1 MTMKTLVLFITG
13 LLLSL
18 TTVSASD
25 IKPEPKGN
33 NLDITKRYRYAQPV
47 VFFESGIE
55 FMIFPDGSFDF
66 DIRHESYYNS
76 SNSRRTSVNTSFKT
90 RGLNVQY
97 TSGYYNKP
105 MIIKDRFGKI
115 TRIGNTPIYYDRM
128 GDVTQ
133 IGSVDIDY
141 KRGNKLL
148 YKVGGLRVN
157 YNHWGQIVNTKGYVN
172 PLNRNLNSYYAVNN
186 EMFYD
191 KDYND
196 NYFYYK
202 KGSEL
207 KKQKKNK
214 R

>member
-1 MTMKTLVLFITG
+1 MKTLVLFITG

-66 DIRHESYYNS
+66 DTRHESYYNS
-76 SNSRRTSVNTSFKT
+76 SNSRRTSVNASFKT

-97 TSGYYNKP
+97 TSDYYNKP

-115 TRIGNTPIYYDRM
+115 IRIGNTPIYYDRM

-133 IGSVDIDY
+133 IGSVDINY

-157 YNHWGQIVNTKGYVN
+157 YNHWGQIVNTSGYVN
-172 PLNRNLNSYYAVNN
+172 RLNRNLNYQIAMVDDT
-186 EMFYD
+186 FYD
-191 KDYND
+191 SHYND
-196 NYFYYK
+196 DYFYYK
-202 KGSEL
+202 KYGEV
-207 KKQKKNK
+207 KKLKKNK
-214 R
+214 H